1 MKMKYLEYYR
11 INESLT
17 EDDRLQIEDTF
28 VFLSDDFNLSLDSEL
43 DKNGHINIS
52 LYDTGII
59 TVIRITNTNI
69 DMTLFEKELKLVI
82 ERIKRFGYYIEINTW
97 GYLKKIVNPFD
108 FSEEKNM
115 LYSIYINKK
124 NNV

>member
-17 EDDRLQIEDTF
+17 EDDRLQIEDIF
-28 VFLSDDFNLSLDSEL
+28 VFLSDDFNLSLDSESN
-43 DKNGHINIS
+43 KNGYINIS

-59 TVIRITNTNI
+59 TVIRITNTNT
-69 DMTLFEKELKLVI
+69 DMTLFEKELTLVI
-82 ERIKRFGYYIEINTW
+82 DRIKRFGYYIEINTW

-108 FSEEKNM
+108 FSEEKNI
-115 LYSIYINKK
+115 LYSIYIKK

>member
-1 MKMKYLEYYR
+1 MKMKYLKYYR

-17 EDDRLQIEDTF
+17 EDDRLQIEDIF

-43 DKNGHINIS
+43 NKNGHINIS

-59 TVIRITNTNI
+59 TVVRITNTNI
-69 DMTLFEKELKLVI
+69 DMTLFERELWVVI
-82 ERIKRFGYYIEINTW
+82 DRIKRFGYYIEINTW
-97 GYLKKIVNPFD
+97 GYLRKIVNPFD
-108 FSEEKNM
+108 FSEEKNI
-115 LYSIYINKK
+115 LYSIYIKK

>member
-1 MKMKYLEYYR
+1 MKYLEYYR

-17 EDDRLQIEDTF
+17 EDDRLQIEDIF
-28 VFLSDDFNLSLDSEL
+28 VFLSDDFNLSLDSESN
-43 DKNGHINIS
+43 KNGYINIS

-59 TVIRITNTNI
+59 TVIRITNTNT
-69 DMTLFEKELKLVI
+69 DMTLFEKELTLVI
-82 ERIKRFGYYIEINTW
+82 DRIKRFGYYIEINTW

-108 FSEEKNM
+108 FSEEKNI
-115 LYSIYINKK
+115 LYSIYIKK

>member
-1 MKMKYLEYYR
+1 MKYLEYYR

-28 VFLSDDFNLSLDSEL
+28 VFLSDDFNFSLDSEL

-69 DMTLFEKELKLVI
+69 DMTLFEKELTLVI

>member
-1 MKMKYLEYYR
+1 MKMKYLIYYR

-17 EDDRLQIEDTF
+17 EDDRLQIEDIF

-59 TVIRITNTNI
+59 TVIRITNTNT
-69 DMTLFEKELKLVI
+69 DMTLFEKELTLVI
-82 ERIKRFGYYIEINTW
+82 DRIKRFGYYADFLDI
-97 GYLKKIVNPFD
+97 GLKQKDAI
-108 FSEEKNM
+108 
-115 LYSIYINKK
+115 LYSIYIKK